1 MILKKALFLS
11 LAISMFF
18 TAGCEDKSK
27 GSTRFEYGKTMIVK
41 SDGLPFPIEF
51 DNKFVTEEEASAVV
65 NYYYSITE
73 QDEELAKQSSY
84 PDYLEYLSESYEFDS
99 VKSFLKSNYET
110 IGGVLGADDYE
121 FKSIKITKCFTEED
135 KDVYTYFGDIDDEL
149 NTASDG
155 TSDKITSRK
164 LIEADIICTA
174 DGKDISLTEKADVQ
188 QLYIYMIDGK
198 PYVL

>member
-11 LAISMFF
+11 LDVSMLF
-18 TAGCEDKSK
+18 TLGCEDTSK
-27 GSTRFEYGKTMIVK
+27 GSARFEYGKTMIVK
-41 SDGLPFPIEF
+41 SDGLPFSVEF

-65 NYYYSITE
+65 NYYYSIAE

-84 PDYLEYLSESYEFDS
+84 PDYLEYLRKSYEFDS
-99 VKSFLKSNYET
+99 IKSFLKSNYET
-110 IGGVLGADDYE
+110 IGSFIGSDNYE
-121 FKSIKITKCFTEED
+121 FKNIKITKCFTEED

-149 NTASDG
+149 NSASAG

-164 LIEADIICTA
+164 LIEADITCTA
-174 DGKDISLTEKADVQ
+174 DGKDISLTEKADEQ
-188 QLYIYMIDGK
+188 QLYIYVIDGK